1 MSSAELQER
10 PAADRALHDAAARRR
25 TPSTRLLRSELRLL
39 FGRRRN
45 QILLLVLALVPVLVG
60 LAVRASSGEVEPGD
74 GPPFLDRVSGNG
86 LFLAFTGLAT
96 VVPFFLP
103 LTVGVVS
110 GDAVAGEAQAGTLR
124 YLLTVPVSRARV
136 LAVKY
141 GGLVAF
147 CLAATTLVA
156 LSGLLVGWALFPT
169 GDVTLL
175 SGTTISVASAIGR
188 AALVAAYV
196 AVSLAGLAALGL
208 AVSTF
213 TEVPV
218 AAMATTVVLAI
229 TSQILD
235 AIPQV
240 SWLHPWLFT
249 HHWLAFGDLL
259 RDPVPTDALVDGL
272 LLQAG
277 WIAVALA
284 IAWSRF
290 TTRDVTS

>member
-1 MSSAELQER
+1 MSSVEVALP
-10 PAADRALHDAAARRR
+10 PAATTRRR
-25 TPSTRLLRSELRLL
+25 LVSSRLLRSELRLL

-45 QILLLVLALVPVLVG
+45 QVLLLVLALVPVIVG
-60 LAVRASSGEVEPGD
+60 LAVRASTGDVEPGD

-136 LAVKY
+136 LLVKY

-147 CLAATTLVA
+147 CLAASALVA
-156 LSGLLVGWALFPT
+156 VSGLLVGLVLFPT
-169 GDVTLL
+169 GEVTLL
-175 SGTTISVASAIGR
+175 SGTTISAGSAVVR
-188 AALVAAYV
+188 ALLVAAYV
-196 AVSLAGLAALGL
+196 AVSLSGLAALGL

-235 AIPQV
+235 AIPQI

-259 RDPVPTDALVDGL
+259 RDPVPTGTLVAGL
-272 LLQAG
+272 VLQAG
-277 WIAVALA
+277 WTAVALA
-284 IAWSRF
+284 VAWSRF
-290 TTRDVTS
+290 TTRDITS

>member
-1 MSSAELQER
+1 MSSVELAT
-10 PAADRALHDAAARRR
+10 PALVRRR
-25 TPSTRLLRSELRLL
+25 ISTRLLRSELRLL

-45 QILLLVLALVPVLVG
+45 QILLLVLALVPVLIGV
-60 LAVRASSGEVEPGD
+60 AIRVSTGEAQPGE

-110 GDAVAGEAQAGTLR
+110 GDAVAGEAQTGTLR
-124 YLLTVPVSRARV
+124 YLLTVPVSRTR
-136 LAVKY
+136 LLLVKY
-141 GGLVAF
+141 GGLVVF
-147 CLAATTLVA
+147 GLVA
-156 LSGLLVGWALFPT
+156 SLLVAAVGLVVGWALFPT

-175 SGTTISVASAIGR
+175 SGTTVSATEAIGR
-188 AALVAAYV
+188 SVLVALYV
-196 AVSLAGLAALGL
+196 TVSLAGLSALGL

-235 AIPQV
+235 AIPQL

-249 HHWLAFGDLL
+249 HHWLSFADLL
-259 RDPVPTDALVDGL
+259 RSPVPTGAMIDGL
-272 LLQAG
+272 LLQGG

-290 TTRDVTS
+290 TTRDITS

>member
-1 MSSAELQER
+1 MSSADTSTR
-10 PAADRALHDAAARRR
+10 VAPAPEAPRRR
-25 TPSTRLLRSELRLL
+25 SLSGRLLRSELRLV

-45 QILLLVLALVPVLVG
+45 QVLLLVLALVPVLVG
-60 LAVRASSGEVEPGD
+60 VAIRVSTGEAEPGE

-86 LFLAFTGLAT
+86 LFLALTGLAT

-103 LTVGVVS
+103 LAVGVVS

-141 GGLVAF
+141 GALVAF
-147 CLAATTLVA
+147 CLVASFLVA
-156 LSGLLVGWALFPT
+156 AVGLLVGWALFPT
-169 GDVTLL
+169 GDLTLL
-175 SGTTISVASAIGR
+175 SGTTIPALSAVGR
-188 AALVAAYV
+188 AALVALYV
-196 AVSLAGLAALGL
+196 SASLAGLAAIGL

-218 AAMATTVVLAI
+218 GAMATTVVLAI

-235 AIPQV
+235 AIPQL
-240 SWLHPWLFT
+240 SWLHPWLFS
-249 HHWLAFGDLL
+249 HQWLAFGDLL
-259 RDPVPTDALVDGL
+259 RDPVPTGAIVDGL
-272 LLQAG
+272 VLQAG
-277 WIAVALA
+277 WIAVALT

-290 TTRDVTS
+290 TTRDITS

>member
-1 MSSAELQER
+1 MSSADTLER
-10 PAADRALHDAAARRR
+10 APAVRRR
-25 TPSTRLLRSELRLL
+25 PSTRLLRSELRLV

-60 LAVRASSGEVEPGD
+60 VAIRVSTGEAEPGE

-86 LFLAFTGLAT
+86 LFLSFTGLAT

-141 GGLVAF
+141 GALVAF
-147 CLAATTLVA
+147 ALAASLLVA
-156 LSGLLVGWALFPT
+156 AVGLVVGWALFPT

-175 SGTTISVASAIGR
+175 SGTTISPLAAVGR
-188 AALVAAYV
+188 ATLVALYV
-196 AVSLAGLAALGL
+196 SASLAGLAAIGL

-218 AAMATTVVLAI
+218 GAMATTVVLAI

-235 AIPQV
+235 AIPQL
-240 SWLHPWLFT
+240 SWLHPWLFS
-249 HHWLAFGDLL
+249 HQWLAFGDLL
-259 RDPVPTDALVDGL
+259 REPVPTGAIVDGL
-272 LLQAG
+272 VLQAG
-277 WIAVALA
+277 WIAVALT

-290 TTRDVTS
+290 TTRDITS

>member
-1 MSSAELQER
+1 MSSAELM
-10 PAADRALHDAAARRR
+10 AAPTSVRGSSGRSRAL
-25 TPSTRLLRSELRLL
+25 TGRLLRSELRLL

-45 QILLLVLALVPVLVG
+45 QILLLVLALVPVLIGV
-60 LAVRASSGEVEPGD
+60 AIRVSTGEAEPGE

-86 LFLAFTGLAT
+86 MFLAFTGLAT

-141 GGLVAF
+141 GALVVFAVAASLLVAAVGLV
-147 CLAATTLVA
+147 
-156 LSGLLVGWALFPT
+156 VGWALFPT

-175 SGTTISVASAIGR
+175 SGTSISATSAIWR
-188 AALVAAYV
+188 SVLVALYV
-196 AVSLAGLAALGL
+196 ATSLAGLAAIGL

-218 AAMATTVVLAI
+218 GAMATTVVLAI

-235 AIPQV
+235 AIPQL
-240 SWLHPWLFT
+240 SWLHPWLFS

-259 RDPVPTDALVDGL
+259 RDPVPTGVMVDGL

-277 WIAVALA
+277 WIVVALS
-284 IAWSRF
+284 IAYSRF
-290 TTRDVTS
+290 TTRDITS

>member
-1 MSSAELQER
+1 MSSADTVSSVRAGAR
-10 PAADRALHDAAARRR
+10 PAPVRR
-25 TPSTRLLRSELRLL
+25 TPSTRLLRSELRLV

-60 LAVRASSGEVEPGD
+60 VAIRVSTGEAEPGE

-86 LFLAFTGLAT
+86 LFLSFTGLAT

-141 GGLVAF
+141 GALVAF
-147 CLAATTLVA
+147 ALAASLLVA
-156 LSGLLVGWALFPT
+156 AVGLVVGWALFPT

-175 SGTTISVASAIGR
+175 SGTTISPLSAVGR
-188 AALVAAYV
+188 ATLVALYV
-196 AVSLAGLAALGL
+196 AASLAGLAAIGL

-218 AAMATTVVLAI
+218 GAMATTVVLAI

-235 AIPQV
+235 AIPQL
-240 SWLHPWLFT
+240 SWLHPWLFS
-249 HHWLAFGDLL
+249 HQWLAFADLL
-259 RDPVPTDALVDGL
+259 RDPVPTGAIVDGL
-272 LLQAG
+272 VLQAG
-277 WIAVALA
+277 WIAVALT

-290 TTRDVTS
+290 TTRDITS